1 VSDQVT
7 VEFKTSRGFTA
18 SGGEC
23 GEGRDQTVPLAFR
36 HVAYDTGDFVA
47 TVRGDRVHDLLPAPG
62 QLDDQFATQGRVR
75 RRSIKPAVISRS
87 TMRPVVER
95 CT

>member
-7 VEFKTSRGFTA
+7 VYFETSRGFTA

-36 HVAYDTGDFVA
+36 HVAYDPGDFLA
-47 TVRGDRVHDLLPAPG
+47 AVRSDGVHNLLPAPG

-75 RRSIKPAVISRS
+75 PAVD
-87 TMRPVVER
+87 
-95 CT
+95 